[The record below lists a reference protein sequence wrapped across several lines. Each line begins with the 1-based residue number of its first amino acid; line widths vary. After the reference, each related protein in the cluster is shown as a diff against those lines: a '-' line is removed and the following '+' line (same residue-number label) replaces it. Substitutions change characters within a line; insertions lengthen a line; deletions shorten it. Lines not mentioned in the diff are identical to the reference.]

1 MAKKIIWSTR
11 AIASFDRI
19 IKYLEKDWTEKEIEK
34 LILKTQKA
42 LQQIESGSINFK
54 SSGKKNIHEVLITKH
69 NLLIYRIKKNQ
80 IDLLVF
86 YDTRQHPKKKS
97 FTR

>member
-1 MAKKIIWSTR
+1 MAKKIIWSTK

-19 IKYLEKDWTEKEIEK
+19 IKYLEKKWTRKEIEK
-34 LILKTQKA
+34 LISNTQKV
-42 LQQIESGSINFK
+42 LQQIESGSIKFK

-69 NLLIYRIKKNQ
+69 NLLIYRLKKGQ

-86 YDTRQHPKKKS
+86 YDTRQHPKKKR
-97 FTR
+97 F

>member
-11 AIASFDRI
+11 ATASFDKI
-19 IKYLEKDWTEKEIEK
+19 IKYLEKDWTKKEIEK
-34 LILKTQKA
+34 LVSNTQKV
-42 LQQIESGSINFK
+42 LQQIESGSIKFRT
-54 SSGKKNIHEVLITKH
+54 SGKKDIHEVLVTKH

-86 YDTRQHPKKKS
+86 YDTRQHPKKKK
-97 FTR
+97 F